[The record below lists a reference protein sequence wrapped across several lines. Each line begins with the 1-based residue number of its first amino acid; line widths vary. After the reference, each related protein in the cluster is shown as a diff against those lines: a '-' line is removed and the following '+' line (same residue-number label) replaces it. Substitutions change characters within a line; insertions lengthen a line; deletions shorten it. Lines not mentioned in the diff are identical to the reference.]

1 MNQQASCS
9 YRRILSSDFSVSR
22 PRHKPTE
29 RFGMAGTARLTLQ
42 APGTIR
48 RFTLSCNNAS
58 TPAFCDSLKAAIHGS
73 DPFPKPEFDELYD
86 DTLVITFE

>member
-1 MNQQASCS
+1 MSGA
-9 YRRILSSDFSVSR
+9 RAAWSR
-22 PRHKPTE
+22 AIERKVKSNWHKPTE